1 MFVNEYGASYTNK
14 RVGDYSLIS
23 GSLGGIRAAESSIGI
38 INSNT
43 LNKQKYC
50 SILITANSIGIS
62 VNNNNINEECHT
74 WYNWKLLGKEVIH
87 ESKCLFQVKIE
98 DIFTRNGYR
107 ILSYFG
113 LSQVK
118 EIEN

>member
-14 RVGDYSLIS
+14 KVGDYSLIS

-62 VNNNNINEECHT
+62 VNNNNINDSDDMGISLQNGASNC
-74 WYNWKLLGKEVIH
+74 I
-87 ESKCLFQVKIE
+87 VKI
-98 DIFTRNGYR
+98 IFFQIY
-107 ILSYFG
+107 
-113 LSQVK
+113 QVLIK
-118 EIEN
+118 

>member
-62 VNNNNINEECHT
+62 VNNNNINDSDDMGISLQNGASNC
-74 WYNWKLLGKEVIH
+74 I
-87 ESKCLFQVKIE
+87 VK
-98 DIFTRNGYR
+98 NN
-107 ILSYFG
+107 ILSNISG
-113 LSQVK
+113 VNKINDNGTNNDVSDNK
-118 EIEN
+118 II

>member
-50 SILITANSIGIS
+50 SILITANSNEIS
-62 VNNNNINEECHT
+62 VNNNINDSDDMGISLQNGASNC
-74 WYNWKLLGKEVIH
+74 I
-87 ESKCLFQVKIE
+87 VK
-98 DIFTRNGYR
+98 NN
-107 ILSYFG
+107 ILSNISG
-113 LSQVK
+113 VNKINDNGTNNDVSDNK
-118 EIEN
+118 II